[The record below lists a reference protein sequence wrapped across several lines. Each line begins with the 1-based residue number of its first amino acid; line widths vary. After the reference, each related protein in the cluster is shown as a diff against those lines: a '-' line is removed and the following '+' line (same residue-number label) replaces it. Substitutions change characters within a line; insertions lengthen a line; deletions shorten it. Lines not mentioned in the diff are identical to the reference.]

1 MLKLMNSNI
10 NSPQKPQAEGET
22 EGGDHVKLE
31 LEDEEAQEADSAG
44 RRHGGCAVLSCTAC
58 TVLYCTLTR
67 HWPAP
72 SFAMRLLLLN
82 GIYTLY
88 FVT

>member
-10 NSPQKPQAEGET
+10 NCPQKPQAEGET

-44 RRHGGCAVLSCTAC
+44 RRHGGCAVLSCTVCTAC
-58 TVLYCTLTR
+58 TAHSLGTCRHLTLQ
-67 HWPAP
+67 
-72 SFAMRLLLLN
+72 
-82 GIYTLY
+82 
-88 FVT
+88 

>member
-1 MLKLMNSNI
+1 MNSNI

-58 TVLYCTLTR
+58 TVLYC
-67 HWPAP
+67 
-72 SFAMRLLLLN
+72 
-82 GIYTLY
+82 LY
-88 FVT
+88 CYCPVLHTHSALAGT

>member
-1 MLKLMNSNI
+1 MSKFMNSNI

-44 RRHGGCAVLSCTAC
+44 RRHGGCAVLSCTVCTAC
-58 TVLYCTLTR
+58 TAHSLGTGRHLTLQ
-67 HWPAP
+67 
-72 SFAMRLLLLN
+72 
-82 GIYTLY
+82 
-88 FVT
+88 

>member
-58 TVLYCTLTR
+58 TAHSLGTGRHLTLQ
-67 HWPAP
+67 
-72 SFAMRLLLLN
+72 
-82 GIYTLY
+82 
-88 FVT
+88 

>member
-67 HWPAP
+67 H
-72 SFAMRLLLLN
+72 
-82 GIYTLY
+82 
-88 FVT
+88 